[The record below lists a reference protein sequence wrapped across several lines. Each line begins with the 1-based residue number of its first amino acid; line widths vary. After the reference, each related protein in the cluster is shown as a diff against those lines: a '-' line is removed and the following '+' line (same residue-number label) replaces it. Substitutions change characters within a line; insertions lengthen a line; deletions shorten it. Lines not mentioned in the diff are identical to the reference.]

1 MLTGLSF
8 INGLAKTT
16 TAQKVEGF
24 GVLSDIDMQRAMKG
38 KLGADMLP

>member
-8 INGLAKTT
+8 SGALAT